1 MLEKFKNLSRK
12 EQACYVIG
20 ILLILSVFLIKIPIT
35 KILLILAGIWI
46 LPVTQYLLHNFNIYI
61 ADTIIYIITTVCVV
75 LAIIL
80 NILNQNP
87 TTETVHKHSV
97 SDWIYDKETGL
108 EYKKCKDC
116 GEIFEKRVP
125 DIVYSTPDPNV
136 TKNPYINE
144 EDKRENAEEIDEP
157 ITTNEIKETEKP
169 TEDPNEGEKKYDDSE
184 IYDRIEERTKD

>member
-1 MLEKFKNLSRK
+1 MLEKFKSLSKK
-12 EQACYVIG
+12 EQICYAVG
-20 ILLILSVFLIKIPIT
+20 IILVLSVFLVKIPIT

-46 LPVTQYLLHNFNIYI
+46 LPITQYLLHNFNIYI
-61 ADTIIYIITTVCVV
+61 ADMIIYIITAICVILV
-75 LAIIL
+75 IIL

-87 TTETVHKHSV
+87 TTETVHKHTV
-97 SDWIYDKETGL
+97 SNWTYDKETGL
-108 EYKKCKDC
+108 EYKKCEEC

>member
-12 EQACYVIG
+12 EQVCYVTG

-35 KILLILAGIWI
+35 KILLVLAGIWI

-61 ADTIIYIITTVCVV
+61 ADIIIYVITAVCVV

-80 NILNQNP
+80 NMLTQNP
-87 TTETVHKHSV
+87 TIETVHKHTV
-97 SDWIYDKETGL
+97 SNWVYDKETGL
-108 EYKKCKDC
+108 EYKKCEEC

-144 EDKRENAEEIDEP
+144 EDKKENTEEIDEP
-157 ITTNEIKETEKP
+157 TTTNEIKETEKP

-184 IYDRIEERTKD
+184 IYDRIEEKTKD

>member
-12 EQACYVIG
+12 EQACYVVG
-20 ILLILSVFLIKIPIT
+20 ILLILSVFLVKIPIA
-35 KILLILAGIWI
+35 KILLVLAGIWI

-61 ADTIIYIITTVCVV
+61 SDIVIYIVTAICVV
-75 LAIIL
+75 LSITI
-80 NILNQNP
+80 NILLQNP
-87 TTETVHKHSV
+87 TTETVHKHTV
-97 SDWIYDKETGL
+97 SNWVYDKETGL
-108 EYKKCKDC
+108 EYKKCEEC

-125 DIVYSTPDPNV
+125 NITYSTIDPNV

-144 EDKRENAEEIDEP
+144 EDKRENAEETDEST
-157 ITTNEIKETEKP
+157 TTNEIKETEKP